1 MKRLIIAIA
10 AISLLPLWLAL
21 PAQAQ
26 QTKVFSP
33 TTRTYITINKY
44 RARGGKLSRKYKRKE
59 VRFRSSEPVGT
70 IVINPKKKY
79 LYLVTKKN
87 RAIRYGIGVGREG
100 FGWKGT
106 VNIKRK
112 AKWPAWH
119 PPAEMIIR
127 ERKENGRKLPRRMA
141 GGPENPLGAR
151 ALYLFKGNRDTLY
164 RIHGTNEPWTIGSN
178 VSSGCIR
185 LINKDVEHLFERVK
199 LGAKVVVL

>member
-10 AISLLPLWLAL
+10 AISLLPLWLSL

-26 QTKVFSP
+26 QTKVFNPS
-33 TTRTYITINKY
+33 TRTYITVNKY
-44 RARGGKLSRKYKRKE
+44 RARGGKVSRKYKRKE
-59 VRFRSSEPVGT
+59 VRFRSNETPGT

-79 LYLVTKKN
+79 LYLITEKN
-87 RAIRYGIGVGREG
+87 RAIRYGIGVGRDG

-127 ERKENGRKLPRRMA
+127 ERKENGRKLPRRME
-141 GGPENPLGAR
+141 GGPNNPLGAR

-185 LINKDVEHLFERVK
+185 LVNKDVEHLFERVK